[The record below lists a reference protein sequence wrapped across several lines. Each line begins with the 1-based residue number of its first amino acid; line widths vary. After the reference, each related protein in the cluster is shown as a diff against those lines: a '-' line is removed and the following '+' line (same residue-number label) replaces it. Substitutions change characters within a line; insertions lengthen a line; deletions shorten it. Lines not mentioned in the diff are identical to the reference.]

1 MVPRMYAAV
10 DSRLYPAAAR
20 SVLAHMIELV
30 RQGQVV
36 TEGPPGPLSEYR
48 LASNQ

>member
-10 DSRLYPAAAR
+10 DPGLYPAAAR

-30 RQGQVV
+30 RSGKVIV
-36 TEGPPGPLSEYR
+36 EGDPGLDSDYR
-48 LASNQ
+48 LAA